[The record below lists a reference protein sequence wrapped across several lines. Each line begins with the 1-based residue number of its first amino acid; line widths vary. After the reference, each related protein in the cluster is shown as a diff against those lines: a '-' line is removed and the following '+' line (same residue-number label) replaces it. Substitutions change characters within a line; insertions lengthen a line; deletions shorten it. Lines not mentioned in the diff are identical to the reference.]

1 MKVGDLVDHRNGGPR
16 SVLGGGLI
24 IRMRVWRDLP
34 GVDVLWSKTGKVRW
48 MPTWT
53 VSRTAGDT

>member
-1 MKVGDLVDHRNGGPR
+1 MKVGDLVNHRNGGPR

-24 IRMRVWRDLP
+24 IRMRMMTVRP

-48 MPTWT
+48 HG
-53 VSRTAGDT
+53 VHELRVLHEAR